1 MRNQTTLLEF
11 KKLGSIEK
19 KRYREAVKDLGLS
32 DDPKK
37 IRQYEDTGC
46 YAYNLTKSCRLIYRV
61 SNKEKVNNWSL
72 LVTTKSL
79 WKGLVNTH
87 QPKVDRVI
95 ITTNQP

>member
-1 MRNQTTLLEF
+1 LWQIEESDHIVSEF

-37 IRQYEDTGC
+37 IRQYEDIGC

-61 SNKEKVNNWSL
+61 SNKEKVNNCSL
-72 LVTTKSL
+72 LVTTKRFMEGISQHSS
-79 WKGLVNTH
+79 TES
-87 QPKVDRVI
+87 
-95 ITTNQP
+95 